1 MSDLLLELRSEE
13 IPARMQAKGAELLRG
28 AVESRLEGRGL
39 NWKTAEAFAT
49 PRRLALI
56 VRGLPGEV
64 PKSREERRGPRVG
77 APEKALAGFLR
88 STDLTREMLE
98 VRGEGAD
105 QAYFAVWDNLA
116 QPLHE
121 VLAVELPQALRAMTW
136 PKSMR
141 WGHGNFRWVRPLRS
155 IVCIVDDDT
164 GSRVVE
170 LDVERIPCGRVTC
183 GHPYM
188 APDAFTVESVD
199 KYEDRLEEAK
209 VILRADLRR
218 ESIRQAVDHAVVV
231 AGSELE
237 PVYRSDLIHE
247 ITGLVEWP
255 VAYVGQI
262 DDVFSDLPNDL
273 LHASMTKHQKFISLW
288 NGKTE
293 RIDNFVAVADIQV
306 EKGDRD
312 RIQKGYERVLRAR
325 LSDAQFFWEND
336 KRTGIEEMRRG
347 LSGMVFHS
355 ALGDMEARTERISG
369 LAEAIIGEIGGLS
382 SKMTHRAGEIAKA
395 DLRSETVREFPELQ
409 GIVGALLAKE
419 AGENEHV
426 CSMVARQYLPSRPDG
441 KTTPGP
447 AALILADRADMLWG
461 FFAVGERPTGSGDPY
476 ALRRTALAI
485 LRTLIEKD
493 IYFSLRTLISLAEKQ
508 YEKVPLPAREDTS
521 EAVVKFMLQR
531 LHVHMCEGGP
541 EDPEWIRG
549 AFDRLRVHL
558 CEGGLEDPAWIHDA
572 LGRLDAHV
580 HLCEEGLLKDPKQI
594 SDALKLLRMHLCEE
608 GLEDPEWILNTL
620 ERLGK
625 HVRRC
630 EAGLEDPEGILNTLK
645 RLGKH
650 VHLYEKGLEDPEWIR
665 DTLERL
671 GEHVHRCEAGLEDP
685 EWILNTLER
694 LGKHVHQCEEG
705 LEDSEWILNTL
716 ERLGK
721 HAHRCEEGLED
732 PEWISD
738 ALKGLRMYLYEE
750 GLEDPKWISD
760 ALKGLRMHLCEGGL
774 EDSEWISDVLKG
786 LRMHLCKEG
795 LEDPEWIRDTLE
807 RLPGHMCDGR
817 PGGLRMRYRHD
828 LVTAAA
834 RQGAENDPR
843 WFARLVFHL
852 DQWFRLKLRE
862 PEQANLLAAY
872 RRVASILDAEGDG
885 EAWEPDRK
893 PPPPEPE
900 EHSLAKALDLAKKEI
915 EDNRSS
921 HDPQAV
927 LEVLAKLSDPVH
939 LFFKN
944 VHVNDPNPKLRLNRL
959 HLLAQ
964 VRAVMEKVADFG
976 AIED

>member
-13 IPARMQAKGAELLRG
+13 IPARMQTKGAELLRG
-28 AVESRLEGRGL
+28 AVESRLKDRGL
-39 NWKTAEAFAT
+39 DWKMAEAFAT

-56 VRGLPGEV
+56 VRGLPGEI
-64 PKSREERRGPRVG
+64 PESRKERRGPRVG

-88 STDLTREMLE
+88 STDLPREMLE

-105 QAYFAVWDNLA
+105 QAYFAVWNNLA

-121 VLAVELPQALRAMTW
+121 VLAVELPQVLRTMTW

-141 WGHGNFRWVRPLRS
+141 WGRGNFRWVRPLRS
-155 IVCIVDDDT
+155 IVCIVDDAA

-170 LDVERIPCGRVTC
+170 LDVERIPCGRVTY

-188 APDAFTVESVD
+188 APDEFTVESVD
-199 KYEDRLEEAK
+199 SYESQLEEAK
-209 VILRADLRR
+209 VVLRAENRR
-218 ESIRQAVDHAVVV
+218 ERIRQAVDHAV
-231 AGSELE
+231 AGFELE

-247 ITGLVEWP
+247 IAGLVEWP

-262 DDVFSDLPNDL
+262 DGAFSDLPNDV

-288 NGKTE
+288 NWKNE
-293 RIDNFVAVADIQV
+293 RIDHFAAVADIQV
-306 EKGDRD
+306 EKDDRA
-312 RIQKGYERVLRAR
+312 RIRQGYERVLRAR
-325 LSDAQFFWEND
+325 LADAQFFWEND

-369 LAEAIIGEIGGLS
+369 LAEAIAGKIGGLS
-382 SKMTHRAGEIAKA
+382 SKMTRRAGEIAKA

-426 CSMVARQYLPSRPDG
+426 CSMVARQYFPSRPDG

-447 AALILADRADMLWG
+447 AALVLADRADMLWG
-461 FFAVGERPTGSGDPY
+461 FFAAGKRPTGSGDPY
-476 ALRRTALAI
+476 ALRRAASAI

-493 IYFSLRTLISLAEKQ
+493 IYFSLRTLISLAEEQ
-508 YEKVPLPAREDTS
+508 YEKMPLSARKKMSLPAREDACD
-521 EAVVKFMLQR
+521 AVVKFIL
-531 LHVHMCEGGP
+531 E
-541 EDPEWIRG
+541 
-549 AFDRLRVHL
+549 RLRVYL
-558 CEGGLEDPAWIHDA
+558 REGGL
-572 LGRLDAHV
+572 R
-580 HLCEEGLLKDPKQI
+580 EG
-594 SDALKLLRMHLCEE
+594 
-608 GLEDPEWILNTL
+608 
-620 ERLGK
+620 
-625 HVRRC
+625 
-630 EAGLEDPEGILNTLK
+630 
-645 RLGKH
+645 
-650 VHLYEKGLEDPEWIR
+650 
-665 DTLERL
+665 
-671 GEHVHRCEAGLEDP
+671 
-685 EWILNTLER
+685 
-694 LGKHVHQCEEG
+694 
-705 LEDSEWILNTL
+705 
-716 ERLGK
+716 
-721 HAHRCEEGLED
+721 
-732 PEWISD
+732 
-738 ALKGLRMYLYEE
+738 
-750 GLEDPKWISD
+750 
-760 ALKGLRMHLCEGGL
+760 
-774 EDSEWISDVLKG
+774 
-786 LRMHLCKEG
+786 
-795 LEDPEWIRDTLE
+795 
-807 RLPGHMCDGR
+807 
-817 PGGLRMRYRHD
+817 YRHD

-834 RQGAENDPR
+834 RQGAEKDPR

-852 DQWFRLKLRE
+852 DQWFRPKLRE

-893 PPPPEPE
+893 PPLPEPE

-927 LEVLAKLSDPVH
+927 LEALAKLSDPVH

-944 VHVNDPNPKLRLNRL
+944 VHVNDPDPKLRLNRL

-964 VRAVMEKVADFG
+964 VRAVMEEVADFG